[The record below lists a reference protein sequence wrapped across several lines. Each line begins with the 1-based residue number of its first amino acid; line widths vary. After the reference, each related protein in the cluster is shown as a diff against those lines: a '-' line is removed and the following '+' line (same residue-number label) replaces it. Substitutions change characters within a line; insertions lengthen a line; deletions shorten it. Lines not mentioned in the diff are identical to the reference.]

1 MLNRNKIIQNPYFI
15 GGYANAYILR
25 TVAAMI
31 KIKVYNHIY
40 IERAF

>member
-1 MLNRNKIIQNPYFI
+1 MIQNPYFI

-31 KIKVYNHIY
+31 KMKVSNHIY
-40 IERAF
+40 IKRAF